1 MTETKLM
8 TVVFEA
14 NGAAITKTAEGKNP
28 ARTTQS
34 VWAALTDDERDVL
47 GLEDG
52 DTVSVGVSYE
62 VTVRKAASFT
72 VHMRPTLEQAEG
84 FKVVRS

>member
-14 NGAAITKTAEGKNP
+14 NGQAITKTAEGKNP

-62 VTVRKAASFT
+62 VTVRKVASFS
-72 VHMRPTLEQAEG
+72 VRMLPVLEQAEG